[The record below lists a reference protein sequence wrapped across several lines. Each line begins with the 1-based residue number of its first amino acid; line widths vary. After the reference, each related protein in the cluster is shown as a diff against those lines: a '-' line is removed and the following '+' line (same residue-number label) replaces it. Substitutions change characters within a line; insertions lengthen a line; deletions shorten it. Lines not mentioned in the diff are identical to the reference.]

1 MQDGSCNT
9 ARKGCR
15 RLAVEFLR
23 RTVKIPPGTGR
34 RRIPDGADFAGQVIR
49 AHVALNGFKLDFA
62 NADHHINVIEV
73 DADLGAEGHST
84 IEDRTVNFTVECH
97 YADKN
102 FDDSYSGYID
112 VLVIAETTYTG
123 P

>member
-1 MQDGSCNT
+1 M
-9 ARKGCR
+9 
-15 RLAVEFLR
+15 AVEFIR
-23 RTVKIPPGTGR
+23 RTVSIEPGTGR
-34 RRIPDGADFAGQVIR
+34 RRIEDGADFAGEVIR

-62 NADHHINVIEV
+62 NTDHEINVIEV
-73 DADLGAEGHST
+73 DADLGARDRPTIDGH
-84 IEDRTVNFTVECH
+84 TVNFTVECQ

-102 FDDSYSGYID
+102 FDDPYSGYID